1 MEKNFLNYREFDESE
16 IENIIQRMI
25 EISKT
30 RGIKI
35 TTPRILIFKELVK
48 NTKYHPSVE
57 DLYQNLKGQIYG
69 LSLSTIYRTLNIFEQ
84 LGLVRRIPTP
94 DGKAHYEIANY
105 PHGHFICKVCGK
117 IFDLDINQSSFKKEI
132 NEILQKDFEIESCN
146 ILCYGTCKNCSK
158 QS

>member
-1 MEKNFLNYREFDESE
+1 MGENFLQYRELKESE
-16 IENIIQRMI
+16 IEKLIQKMI

-30 RGIKI
+30 KGIKI

-48 NTKYHPSVE
+48 NTKNHPSAE

-69 LSLSTIYRTLNIFEQ
+69 LSLSTIYRSLTIFEQ

-105 PHGHFICKVCGK
+105 PHGHFICKSCGR
-117 IFDLDINQSSFKKEI
+117 IFDLDINQSSLKKEV
-132 NEILQKDFEIESCN
+132 NKILKEDFEIETCN
-146 ILCYGTCKNCSK
+146 FLCYGTCKECSQK
-158 QS
+158 V